1 MSETR
6 QKFSNAFILRA
17 GGIAIAAAVLANI
30 LTRLVLGLLLPL
42 SADFQPFS
50 YGAIIFFTVMFT
62 VVGVIVFWVVNRLAS
77 NPLKVY
83 NVIGIVAFFL
93 SLVPNLAGAANPLAM
108 PMGGKGSDYLTLILF
123 HVVAA
128 VAFLGA
134 LNLMKR
140 STT

>member
-1 MSETR
+1 MSEAR

-30 LTRLVLGLLLPL
+30 LTRLVLGLLVPL

-93 SLVPNLAGAANPLAM
+93 SLVPNLAGAANPSAM

>member
-1 MSETR
+1 MSEAR

-30 LTRLVLGLLLPL
+30 LTRLVLGLLVPL

-93 SLVPNLAGAANPLAM
+93 SLVPNLAGAANPAAM

-134 LNLMKR
+134 LNRMKR